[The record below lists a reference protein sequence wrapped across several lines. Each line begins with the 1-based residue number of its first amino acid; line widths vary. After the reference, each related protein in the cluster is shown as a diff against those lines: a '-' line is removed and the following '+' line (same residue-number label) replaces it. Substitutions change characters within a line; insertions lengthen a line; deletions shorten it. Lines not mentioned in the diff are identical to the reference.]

1 MSIQISVTVWT
12 VICFIVLMLVLKN
25 LLFKPVLDI
34 IDKRAKRIEDAN
46 ALEKKAKELE
56 EEHNVAAEQKRAE
69 LVEKQKADI
78 RAAAERIR
86 TDSKKQIDDAKDD
99 RLATVDEYR
108 EQMEEERKRIVSEL
122 SKHTDELSELF
133 AKQVIKG

>member
-1 MSIQISVTVWT
+1 
-12 VICFIVLMLVLKN
+12 MLVLKN

>member
-99 RLATVDEYR
+99 RLATVDAYR
-108 EQMEEERKRIVSEL
+108 EQMEAERVRIVGEL

-133 AKQVIKG
+133 AKRVIKG